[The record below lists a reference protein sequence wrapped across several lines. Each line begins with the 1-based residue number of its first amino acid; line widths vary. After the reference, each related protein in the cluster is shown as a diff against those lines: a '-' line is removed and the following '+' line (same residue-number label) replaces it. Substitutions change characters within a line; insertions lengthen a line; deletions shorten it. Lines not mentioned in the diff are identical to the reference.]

1 MHLLAFLRRYRLAV
15 VLFTL
20 CFSAVVLFAG
30 KANST
35 TPETVNSPLVAD
47 ESNVISVKQPV
58 TIPGGMTENVRKIVL
73 DNGLTVI
80 TKEVHTAPVVSV
92 QVWYKIGS
100 RNEEPGV
107 NGIAHQLE
115 HMLFKGTSDRPIQFG
130 RLFSALGSDSNAFT
144 SYDQTAYHGTV
155 ERHKLRALLTL
166 EADRMHNSLID
177 SEHLES
183 EKRVVISELQGYEND
198 PGYRLSRTVMQAAF
212 PNSQY
217 GLPVGGTKADV
228 EKFTVEQVRKYYR
241 KYYSPE
247 NATLIVVGDFQ
258 NEPTLQAIKEIFG
271 SIPNQSKN
279 VGAGFTDRVRTKTDN
294 LTKRAPVKDAG
305 ASFTDN
311 KADNLKQSALG
322 NSTYKNPIV
331 LREEGSAPLLDVV
344 YPLPSVNHPDIPA
357 LQVMDYVLTAGRNS
371 RLYQALVESGQASN
385 AGGYTSNLIGAGWY
399 ELYATAVPGQKL
411 TKIDQTLQQAIA
423 DLQTKGVTSEE
434 LNRAKAQFVADVI
447 LGNRNITNQAI
458 QLGDSQT
465 TAGDYRYVDKL
476 LAAVG
481 EVSTADVQRVVQEYL
496 KPENRTVGYFEP
508 IQIAADADSGTRN
521 GGQTSEKF
529 NLGAPLDP
537 AEVAKYLPKIDVAT
551 ESSDRALPE
560 SFKLGN
566 GMGVL
571 LVSDRSTPTVTLS
584 GNIPGGKQF
593 DPAAKAGVAE
603 LVADNLMN
611 GTKTKDALTLAKVL
625 ESRGATLGFSAG
637 REGVNLN
644 GYSLKT
650 DLAILIETLADVLQN
665 ATFPTEQLELSRQRA
680 ITDLK
685 TDLDDPNYLSVR
697 TLQQQIFPQNHPFHS
712 YPTLESLKSI
722 TRADMVG
729 FYQTYYRPDNT
740 VLALVGDFDLPE
752 VRSLLEKHFGNWK
765 ASGKSPHIDFPPV
778 PSPEKIVRLNPV
790 LPGKTQAVT
799 VIGNRGINRQDPRY
813 YAAAVLNQ
821 ILGGDTLSSRL
832 GTEIRDRLGLTYG
845 IYSYFQAGK
854 QLGLFVIDMQTAPED
869 ANKAI
874 SSTLALLQQICTTG
888 VTAAEVETAKRSLT
902 SSYSVSL
909 ADPDSLTAQI
919 LRNEVYGLSQEE
931 IRNFPQKIQA
941 VTLEQV
947 NQVAKELLHP
957 DNLVVVTAGPNAT

>member
-1 MHLLAFLRRYRLAV
+1 MFVLAFWRRYRFAAL
-15 VLFTL
+15 LFSL
-20 CFSAVVLFAG
+20 CLSAILLFAG
-30 KANST
+30 EATSTQPDRANS
-35 TPETVNSPLVAD
+35 
-47 ESNVISVKQPV
+47 ESVTLENTALKEKQPV
-58 TIPGGMTENVRKIVL
+58 IPADGMTQNVGKIVL
-73 DNGLTVI
+73 DNGLTVL

-100 RNEEPGV
+100 RDEEPGV

-130 RLFSALGSDSNAFT
+130 RLFSALGSEFNAFT
-144 SYDQTAYHGTV
+144 SYDQTAYFGTV
-155 ERHKLRALLTL
+155 ESHKLRALLTL

-177 SEHLES
+177 PAQLES

-198 PGYRLSRTVMQAAF
+198 PGYRISRAVLRAAF
-212 PNSQY
+212 PNSEY

-228 EKFTVEQVRKYYR
+228 EKFTVEQVRQYYR
-241 KYYSPE
+241 QYYSPE
-247 NATLIVVGDFQ
+247 NATLVVVGDFQ
-258 NEPTLQAIKEIFG
+258 TEPILQAIKEIFG
-271 SIPNQSKN
+271 NIPNQSKD
-279 VGAGFTDRVRTKTDN
+279 VAAKTNN
-294 LTKRAPVKDAG
+294 LTKTAPAN
-305 ASFTDN
+305 ATN
-311 KADNLKQSALG
+311 
-322 NSTYKNPIV
+322 KNPIV
-331 LREEGSAPLLDVV
+331 LREEGSASLLDVV
-344 YPLPSVNHPDIPA
+344 YPMPPINHPDVPA

-371 RLYQALVESGQASN
+371 RLYQALIESGKASN
-385 AGGYTSNLIGAGWY
+385 AGGYISNLTGAGWY
-399 ELYATAVPGQKL
+399 ELSATAVPGQELKE
-411 TKIDQTLQQAIA
+411 IGQTLQQAIA
-423 DLQTKGVTSEE
+423 DLQTQGITPEE
-434 LNRAKAQFVADVI
+434 LHRAQTQFVADVT

-465 TAGDYRYVDKL
+465 VAGDYQYTDKL

-481 EVSTADVQRVVQEYL
+481 KVSIADVQRVAQEYL
-496 KPENRTVGYFEP
+496 KLEKRTIGYFEP
-508 IQIAADADSGTRN
+508 TQITADAGSGMGI

-529 NLGAPLDP
+529 NIGPPVDP
-537 AEVAKYLPKIDVAT
+537 AEVAKYLPEIGVANK
-551 ESSDRALPE
+551 SSDRALPE

-566 GMGVL
+566 GIGVL

-584 GNIPGGKQF
+584 GNIPAGRQF
-593 DPAAKAGVAE
+593 DPASKAGIAQ
-603 LVADNLMN
+603 LTADNLMN

-625 ESRGATLGFSAG
+625 ENRGASLGFSAG
-637 REGVNLN
+637 REGVNLD

-650 DLAILIETLADVLQN
+650 DLPILIETLADVVQN

-685 TDLDDPNYLSVR
+685 TELDDPNYVSFR

-722 TRADMVG
+722 TRADVVQ

-740 VLALVGDFDLPE
+740 VLALVGDFDPSE
-752 VRSLLEKHFGNWK
+752 VRTLLEKHFGNWT
-765 ASGKSPHIDFPPV
+765 ASGNPPQIEFPPIA
-778 PSPEKIVRLNPV
+778 STEKIVRLNPI

-799 VIGNRGINRQDPRY
+799 AIGNRGINRQDSRY
-813 YAAAVLNQ
+813 YAALVLNQ

-845 IYSYFQAGK
+845 IYSSFQAGK
-854 QLGLFVIDMQTAPED
+854 QPGLFFIDMQTAPED

-874 SSTLALLQQICTTG
+874 SSTLALLKQICTTG
-888 VTAAEVETAKRSLT
+888 VTPAEVETAKRSLA

-919 LRNEVYGLSQEE
+919 LMNEVYGLSREE
-931 IRNFPQKIQA
+931 IRNFPQKIKA

-947 NQVAKELLHP
+947 NQVAKALLQP
-957 DNLVVVTAGPNAT
+957 DNLVVVTAGPNVN

>member
-1 MHLLAFLRRYRLAV
+1 MSFLAFWRRYRFAALLFSLCLSAV
-15 VLFTL
+15 LLFAKEANSTQPDRVN
-20 CFSAVVLFAG
+20 SAVVA
-30 KANST
+30 AENT
-35 TPETVNSPLVAD
+35 AINE
-47 ESNVISVKQPV
+47 KQPA
-58 TIPGGMTENVRKIVL
+58 IPAAGLTENVGKIVL
-73 DNGLTVI
+73 DNGLTVL
-80 TKEVHTAPVVSV
+80 TKEVHTAPIVSV

-130 RLFSALGSDSNAFT
+130 RLFSALGSESNAFT

-166 EADRMHNSLID
+166 EADRMQNSLID
-177 SEHLES
+177 PQQLES

-198 PGYRLSRTVMQAAF
+198 PGYRLSRRVMQAAF
-212 PNSQY
+212 PNSPY

-228 EKFTVEQVRKYYR
+228 QKFTVDQVRQYYR
-241 KYYSPE
+241 KYYSPD

-258 NEPTLQAIKEIFG
+258 TEATLQAVKEIFG
-271 SIPNQSKN
+271 NIPKVSRGAGESASKV
-279 VGAGFTDRVRTKTDN
+279 VGAGFTDRLRT
-294 LTKRAPVKDAG
+294 
-305 ASFTDN
+305 
-311 KADNLKQSALG
+311 KADNLNKPAPV
-322 NSTYKNPIV
+322 NSTNQNPIV
-331 LREEGSAPLLDVV
+331 LREEGSAPLLNVV
-344 YPLPSVNHPDIPA
+344 YPLPPVNHPDVPA

-371 RLYQALVESGQASN
+371 RLYQALVESGLTSD

-399 ELYATAVPGQKL
+399 ELYATAVRGEKL

-423 DLQTKGVTSEE
+423 HLQTKGVTPEE
-434 LNRAKAQFVADVI
+434 LNRAKAQFVADI
-447 LGNRNITNQAI
+447 TLSNRNITNQAT
-458 QLGDSQT
+458 QLGDGET
-465 TAGDYRYVDKL
+465 TAGDYRYIDKL

-481 EVSTADVQRVVQEYL
+481 EVTTADVQRVAQEYL
-496 KPENRTVGYFEP
+496 KAENSTVGYLEP
-508 IQIAADADSGTRN
+508 TSITQADPGTRN

-529 NLGAPLDP
+529 NVGSPVDP
-537 AEVAKYLPKIDVAT
+537 ALVAKYLPEIEVANKT
-551 ESSDRALPE
+551 SDRGLPE

-584 GNIPGGKQF
+584 GNISAGRQF
-593 DPAAKAGVAE
+593 DRAAKAGVAE
-603 LVADNLMN
+603 LTADNLMN

-625 ESRGATLGFSAG
+625 ESRGASLGFSGG
-637 REGVNLN
+637 REGVTLG

-650 DLAILIETLADVLQN
+650 DLPVLVETLADVVQN
-665 ATFPTEQLELSRQRA
+665 ATFPTDQLELSRQRA

-685 TDLDDPNYLSVR
+685 EQLDDPNYLSFR

-712 YPTLESLKSI
+712 YPTLESLKAI
-722 TRADMVG
+722 TRADVVE

-740 VLALVGDFDLPE
+740 VLALVGDFDPTE
-752 VRSLLEKHFGNWK
+752 VRSLLEKHFANPT
-765 ASGKSPHIDFPPV
+765 ASGKPPQIDFPPV
-778 PSPEKIVRLNPV
+778 DLPEKVVRLNPV

-799 VIGNRGINRQDPRY
+799 VMGYRGINRQDSRY
-813 YAAAVLNQ
+813 YAALVLNQ

-854 QLGLFVIDMQTAPED
+854 QPGLFIIDMQTAPED

-874 SSTLALLQQICTTG
+874 SSTIALLRQISTSG
-888 VTAAEVETAKRSLT
+888 VTAAEVETAKRSLS

-909 ADPDSLTAQI
+909 ADPDSLTSQI
-919 LRNEVYGLSQEE
+919 LMNEVYGLSREE
-931 IRNFPQKIQA
+931 IRNYPEKIQA
-941 VTLEQV
+941 ITLEQV

-957 DNLVVVTAGPNAT
+957 DNLVVVTAGPNV